1 MDPEF
6 ELLGDEPARLA
17 SRGDADPEVLDA
29 RPAES
34 WRPPGWVTTVVVL
47 ALVVGAVAWYADER
61 ARVHESEALGACRR
75 ELHNAAISSDL
86 LMVAVASSI
95 RPSMDATTGSRRAAV
110 VDLMSRPARRLLP
123 DVVSADRL
131 CRAVS
136 VRPWH
141 RSLRA
146 RRDAATAYSAALTA
160 KLREVAADG
169 RAYYD
174 DDPSLRRLRRA
185 ADLGVFGGR
194 Y

>member
-1 MDPEF
+1 
-6 ELLGDEPARLA
+6 
-17 SRGDADPEVLDA
+17 
-29 RPAES
+29 
-34 WRPPGWVTTVVVL
+34 
-47 ALVVGAVAWYADER
+47 
-61 ARVHESEALGACRR
+61 
-75 ELHNAAISSDL
+75 
-86 LMVAVASSI
+86 
-95 RPSMDATTGSRRAAV
+95 V